1 MNNYIVYE
9 PSAKIREIA
18 REALRGRWVQMF
30 WGMLI
35 FFALSSFVSS
45 ILDYFFS
52 VVRYVPISG
61 YYYRVTIS
69 YAGALYEFLV
79 MGALTCGFA
88 MFMLAFFRSKNINYT
103 LNLEG
108 FSMFGKAFCL
118 YLLYSIKIALWG
130 LLFVIPGIIAT
141 FRYSQCF
148 YIRVDNPDLSA
159 SQCINESKRLMRGN
173 KGKLFCLNLSF
184 FGWAF
189 LAGIPQS
196 VFDIMTDST
205 GIIYI
210 LFYNLFWLPM
220 LVVSLY
226 LEMSNVVFYEIV
238 TRNLIVENPQGI
250 SYSQPPHEN
259 GGCQGDAAQGQREEE
274 RHDDPDIRQ

>member
-88 MFMLAFFRSKNINYT
+88 
-103 LNLEG
+103 G
-108 FSMFGKAFCL
+108 FLQKQEYKL
-118 YLLYSIKIALWG
+118 YAQSGRVQHVWKGILPLSSVQHQDCALGTFVCHSRNHSNFQIQPVLLY
-130 LLFVIPGIIAT
+130 
-141 FRYSQCF
+141 
-148 YIRVDNPDLSA
+148 
-159 SQCINESKRLMRGN
+159 
-173 KGKLFCLNLSF
+173 KG
-184 FGWAF
+184 
-189 LAGIPQS
+189 
-196 VFDIMTDST
+196 
-205 GIIYI
+205 
-210 LFYNLFWLPM
+210 
-220 LVVSLY
+220 
-226 LEMSNVVFYEIV
+226 
-238 TRNLIVENPQGI
+238 R
-250 SYSQPPHEN
+250 
-259 GGCQGDAAQGQREEE
+259 
-274 RHDDPDIRQ
+274 

>member
-52 VVRYVPISG
+52 VVRYIPISG
-61 YYYRVTIS
+61 YYYRVTMS

-118 YLLYSIKIALWG
+118 YLLYSVKIALWG

-148 YIRVDNPDLSA
+148 YIRVDNPELSA

-173 KGKLFCLNLSF
+173 KGK
-184 FGWAF
+184 
-189 LAGIPQS
+189 
-196 VFDIMTDST
+196 
-205 GIIYI
+205 
-210 LFYNLFWLPM
+210 LFWLPM

-250 SYSQPPHEN
+250 SYSQSPHEN
-259 GGCQGDAAQGQREEE
+259 GGWQGDAAQGQREEE
-274 RHDDPDIRQ
+274 RHDDPDIR

>member
-52 VVRYVPISG
+52 VVRYIPISG
-61 YYYRVTIS
+61 YYYRVTMS

-118 YLLYSIKIALWG
+118 YLLYSVKIALWG

-148 YIRVDNPDLSA
+148 YIRVDNPELSA

-189 LAGIPQS
+189 LAAIPQS

-238 TRNLIVENPQGI
+238 TRNLIVENPQGNI
-250 SYSQPPHEN
+250 LFSVSARKRRMA
-259 GGCQGDAAQGQREEE
+259 GRRSARSE
-274 RHDDPDIRQ
+274 RRRTS

>member
-52 VVRYVPISG
+52 VVRYIPISG
-61 YYYRVTIS
+61 YYYRVTMS

-118 YLLYSIKIALWG
+118 YLLYSVKIALWG

-189 LAGIPQS
+189 LAAIPQS

-250 SYSQPPHEN
+250 SYSQSSARKRRMA
-259 GGCQGDAAQGQREEE
+259 GRRSARSE
-274 RHDDPDIRQ
+274 RRRTS

>member
-52 VVRYVPISG
+52 VVRYIPISG
-61 YYYRVTIS
+61 YYYRVTMS

-118 YLLYSIKIALWG
+118 YLLYSVKIALWG

-148 YIRVDNPDLSA
+148 YIRVDNPELSA

-189 LAGIPQS
+189 LAAIPQS

-238 TRNLIVENPQGI
+238 TRNLMSG
-250 SYSQPPHEN
+250 SS
-259 GGCQGDAAQGQREEE
+259 
-274 RHDDPDIRQ
+274 

>member
-52 VVRYVPISG
+52 VVRYIPISG
-61 YYYRVTIS
+61 YYYRVTMS
-69 YAGALYEFLV
+69 YASALYEFLV

-118 YLLYSIKIALWG
+118 YLLYSVKIALWG

-189 LAGIPQS
+189 LAAIPQS

-250 SYSQPPHEN
+250 SYSQSPHEN
-259 GGCQGDAAQGQREEE
+259 GGWQGDAAQGQREEE
-274 RHDDPDIRQ
+274 RHDDPDIR